1 MELSRASNHKTSGA
15 MNWLCCLSPGSQPPG
30 GTGGVELKDFQGV
43 LELRTGGE
51 GAREGDLSAGH
62 GVSQQCPGSESVL
75 GVGQAECFDLSF
87 NSTPEF
93 MLDWEGDGF
102 RLQAFPVLTD
112 HPLGPGHPF
121 LFHVSIQGLL
131 GQEVLRERRAL
142 STACL
147 QKPGWCSGVMAYA

>member
-1 MELSRASNHKTSGA
+1 MELSRASNHKTSPGA
-15 MNWLCCLSPGSQPPG
+15 MNWLCCLSPQSRLLGSTEGVQLKG
-30 GTGGVELKDFQGV
+30 FQGVLKLGTGGV
-43 LELRTGGE
+43 

-75 GVGQAECFDLSF
+75 GVGQTECFDLSF

-112 HPLGPGHPF
+112 NPLGQGHPF
-121 LFHVSIQGLL
+121 PFHVCIHGLL
-131 GQEVLRERRAL
+131 GQEVLGKGEH
-142 STACL
+142 
-147 QKPGWCSGVMAYA
+147 